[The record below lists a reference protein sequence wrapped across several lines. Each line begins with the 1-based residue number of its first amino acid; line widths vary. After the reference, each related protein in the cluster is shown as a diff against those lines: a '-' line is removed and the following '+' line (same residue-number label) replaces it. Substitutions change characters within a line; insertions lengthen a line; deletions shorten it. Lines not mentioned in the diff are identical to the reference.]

1 MVTCRSVSVTL
12 VSVPDLEAI
21 HEYAAQ
27 DETTLPSISALPDP
41 FVDADSASTETSSDE
56 SSSFTSVY
64 AVLPN
69 TSSGQ
74 FWIHTKIAPPHSAD
88 TQYYFTLLVNGYPI
102 ISWIVGSR
110 EGFRG
115 TVRFVLG
122 EAATAKTFHMLDEG
136 GNTPTPPSSPRSIS
150 SQATIV
156 AAPSMTV
163 KVHRANRRKRTDAPE
178 RIDETNVSATYGKC
192 IK

>member
-27 DETTLPSISALPDP
+27 DEPTLPSISALPDP

-64 AVLPN
+64 AALPDTN
-69 TSSGQ
+69 SGQ

-88 TQYYFTLLVNGYPI
+88 MQYYFTLLVDGYPI
-102 ISWIVGSR
+102 ISWTVGYR

-115 TVRFVLG
+115 TVRFVPG
-122 EAATAKTFHMLDEG
+122 EEATAKTFHMSGEG
-136 GNTPTPPSSPRSIS
+136 RATPTPPASPCFIS

-163 KVHRANRRKRTDAPE
+163 KVHRANRRKITDTPK
-178 RIDETNVSATYGKC
+178 RNDETDVSTTYGEC